1 MNGVQPGT
9 TPRGDKEGRRRDI
22 LEAAKALLFESGY
35 ASFGMRA
42 LAKRAGIS
50 SGALYLYFHTKEEI
64 FLTLYG
70 ERIDRLRVDALE
82 AAEKAESLEELI
94 RRFAD
99 GYLEFYR
106 ELGRHLN
113 LLAVLADPKADV
125 PEDLIDHLR
134 AQVVTIFLELG
145 RRIEALAHAEGRT
158 VLEPRMTLPLLW
170 SVLGGLADSYTGA
183 KSSAQPF
190 PWDEMADFAAR
201 TLVRGLTE
209 AGRSDKR

>member
-1 MNGVQPGT
+1 MNGVQTST
-9 TPRGDKEGRRRDI
+9 TPWGDKEGRRRDI
-22 LEAAKALLFESGY
+22 LDAARALLAENGY

-64 FLTLYG
+64 FLTIYG
-70 ERIDRLRVDALE
+70 ERIDRLRIDAL
-82 AAEKAESLEELI
+82 AASEKAKSLVELI
-94 RRFAD
+94 RAFAD

-113 LLAVLADPKADV
+113 LLAVLADPKTDV
-125 PEDLIDHLR
+125 PEDLINHLR

-145 RRIEALAHAEGRT
+145 RRLQELAAAEGRT
-158 VLEPRMTLPLLW
+158 VIEPRMTLPLMW

-183 KSSAQPF
+183 KASAQPIS
-190 PWDEMADFAAR
+190 WEEMADFAAQ

-209 AGRSDKR
+209 KT